1 MAFKLVLKEE
11 NLEKGTGIPG
21 SRKTDLRRHEGVKS
35 RACLGEKMSRGLVG
49 AQGR

>member
-21 SRKTDLRRHEGVKS
+21 SRKRPEKARRCEKQGL
-35 RACLGEKMSRGLVG
+35 LGGKMSRGLVG